1 MLLSLVYI
9 YIRTY
14 KMYEYDISVN
24 MTYITT
30 IITVTV
36 VVVVF
41 TAFVFTTIA
50 N

>member
-1 MLLSLVYI
+1 
-9 YIRTY
+9 
-14 KMYEYDISVN
+14 MYEYDISVN

-41 TAFVFTTIA
+41 TAFVFTTIE